1 MKKNY
6 YKAFKTNPWRT
17 TNSMR
22 TELIDNMVDTALK
35 GESISYD
42 QALQLE
48 TLSHEELDYLFIGT
62 NRIRD
67 HFKGQD
73 VKICSIVN
81 AKSGKC
87 VEDCSFCAQSSS
99 FQTDSPEY
107 ELMDVEEIVAAAKEA
122 EAFGSNEF
130 SIVASGTSLDD
141 RKELD
146 RVIEAIK
153 RIKAETQLETCCSLG
168 LMPMEHLQ
176 ELKDAGLDRCH
187 HNLETAKSHFDKIV
201 STHTY
206 EDEVNAVQNAK
217 SVGLQVCVG
226 GIFGMGET
234 FTQRAELAFSI
245 RELGTQSF
253 PINFL
258 KPIEGTGLDHLE
270 PLGQYEALRTI
281 SLLRLILPDIDL
293 FVCGGREEVL
303 TDLQEQLFSAGANG
317 ILGGN
322 YLTTK
327 GQDPKRDIKMIENL
341 GLRPVYTSV

>member
-1 MKKNY
+1 
-6 YKAFKTNPWRT
+6 
-17 TNSMR
+17 MR
-22 TELIDNMVDTALK
+22 TDLIDNMVDTALK

-48 TLSHEELDYLFIGT
+48 SLTHEELDYLFIGT

-168 LMPMEHLQ
+168 LMPMEHLK
-176 ELKDAGLDRCH
+176 ELKEAGLDRCH

-217 SVGLQVCVG
+217 DAGLQVCVG

-234 FTQRAELAFSI
+234 FAQRAELAFSI

-270 PLGQYEALRTI
+270 PIGQYEALRTI

-303 TDLQEQLFSAGANG
+303 IDQQEHLFSAGANG

-327 GQDPKRDIKMIENL
+327 GRDPKGDIEMIENL
-341 GLRPVYTSV
+341 GLRPVYTSI

>member
-1 MKKNY
+1 
-6 YKAFKTNPWRT
+6 
-17 TNSMR
+17 MR
-22 TELIDNMVDTALK
+22 TELIDNMVDTALT
-35 GESISYD
+35 GESISFD

-48 TLSHEELDYLFIGT
+48 SLTHEELDYLFLGT
-62 NRIRD
+62 DRIRD

-107 ELMDVEEIVAAAKEA
+107 ELMDVEEIVKAAKEA

-168 LMPMEHLQ
+168 LMPMEHLK
-176 ELKDAGLDRCH
+176 ELKEAGLDRCH

-217 SVGLQVCVG
+217 AAGLQVCVG
-226 GIFGMGET
+226 GIFGMGES
-234 FTQRAELAFSI
+234 FAQRAELAFSI
-245 RELGTQSF
+245 RDLGTQSF

-270 PLGQYEALRTI
+270 PMEQYEALRTI

-327 GQDPKRDIKMIENL
+327 GRDPKSDIEMIENL
-341 GLRPVYTSV
+341 GLRPIYTSI

>member
-1 MKKNY
+1 
-6 YKAFKTNPWRT
+6 
-17 TNSMR
+17 MR

-35 GESISYD
+35 GESISYE

-48 TLSHEELDYLFIGT
+48 SLTREELDYLFIGT
-62 NRIRD
+62 DRIRD
-67 HFKGQD
+67 RFKGKN

-81 AKSGKC
+81 AKSGRC
-87 VEDCSFCAQSSS
+87 QEDCSFCSQSSS
-99 FQTDSPEY
+99 FKTDSPEY

-168 LMPMEHLQ
+168 LMPLEHLK
-176 ELKDAGLDRCH
+176 ELKEAGLDRCH

-217 SVGLQVCVG
+217 EAGLKVCVG
-226 GIFGMGET
+226 GIFGMGES
-234 FTQRAELAFSI
+234 FAQRAELAFSI

-253 PINFL
+253 PVNFL
-258 KPIEGTGLDHLE
+258 KPIEGTALDHLE
-270 PLGQYEALRTI
+270 PMPHYEALRTI
-281 SLLRLILPDIDL
+281 ALLRLVLPDIDL

-303 TDLQEQLFSAGANG
+303 ADKQEQLFSAGANG

-327 GQDPKRDIKMIENL
+327 GQDPKRDIEMIKKL
-341 GLRPVYTSV
+341 GLTPVYTSI

>member
-1 MKKNY
+1 
-6 YKAFKTNPWRT
+6 
-17 TNSMR
+17 MR
-22 TELIDNMVDTALK
+22 TELIDNMVNTALK
-35 GESISYD
+35 GKSISYD

-48 TLSHEELDYLFIGT
+48 SLTHEELDYLFIGT
-62 NRIRD
+62 DRIREQ
-67 HFKGQD
+67 FKGQD

-81 AKSGKC
+81 AKSGRC

-107 ELMDVEEIVAAAKEA
+107 EMMDVEEIVSAAKEA

-153 RIKAETQLETCCSLG
+153 RIKNETQLETCCSLG
-168 LMPMEHLQ
+168 LMPIEHLK
-176 ELKDAGLDRCH
+176 ELKEAGLDRCH

-201 STHTY
+201 STHSY
-206 EDEVNAVQNAK
+206 DDEVNAIQNAK
-217 SVGLQVCVG
+217 AAGLQVCVG
-226 GIFGMGET
+226 GIFGMGES
-234 FTQRAELAFSI
+234 FAQRAELGFSI

-258 KPIEGTGLDHLE
+258 KPIEGTGLSDLE
-270 PLGQYEALRTI
+270 PLEHYEALRTI

-303 TDLQEQLFSAGANG
+303 TDQQERLFSAGANG

-327 GQDPKRDIKMIENL
+327 GQDPKKDIDMIEGL
-341 GLRPVYTSV
+341 GLRPVYTSI

>member
-1 MKKNY
+1 
-6 YKAFKTNPWRT
+6 
-17 TNSMR
+17 MR

-35 GESISYD
+35 GESISYE

-48 TLSHEELDYLFIGT
+48 SLTREELDYLFIGT
-62 NRIRD
+62 DRIRD
-67 HFKGQD
+67 RFKGKD

-81 AKSGKC
+81 AKSGRC

-122 EAFGSNEF
+122 EAFGANEF
-130 SIVASGTSLDD
+130 SIVASGTYLDD

-168 LMPMEHLQ
+168 LMPLKHLK
-176 ELKDAGLDRCH
+176 ELKEAGLDRCH

-217 SVGLQVCVG
+217 EAGLKVCVG
-226 GIFGMGET
+226 GIFGMGES
-234 FTQRAELAFSI
+234 FAQRAELAFSI

-253 PINFL
+253 PVNFL
-258 KPIEGTGLDHLE
+258 KPIEGTALDYLE
-270 PLGQYEALRTI
+270 PMPHYEALRTI
-281 SLLRLILPDIDL
+281 ALLRLVLPDIDL

-303 TDLQEQLFSAGANG
+303 ADKQEQLFSAGANG

-327 GQDPKRDIKMIENL
+327 GQDPKRDIEMIEKL
-341 GLRPVYTSV
+341 GLTPVFTSI

>member
-1 MKKNY
+1 
-6 YKAFKTNPWRT
+6 
-17 TNSMR
+17 MR
-22 TELIDNMVDTALK
+22 TELIDNMVNTALK

-48 TLSHEELDYLFIGT
+48 TLSHQELDYLFLGT
-62 NRIRD
+62 DRIRD

-107 ELMDVEEIVAAAKEA
+107 ELMDVDEIVAAAKEA

-168 LMPMEHLQ
+168 LMPMEHLK
-176 ELKDAGLDRCH
+176 ELKEAGLDRCH

-217 SVGLQVCVG
+217 AAGLQVCVG
-226 GIFGMGET
+226 GIFGMGES
-234 FTQRAELAFSI
+234 FAQRAELGFSI
-245 RELGTQSF
+245 RDLGTQSF

-258 KPIEGTGLDHLE
+258 KPIEGTGLDLLE
-270 PLGQYEALRTI
+270 PLEHYEALRTI

-303 TDLQEQLFSAGANG
+303 TDQQERLFSAGANG

-327 GQDPKRDIKMIENL
+327 GQDPKKDIDMIEGL
-341 GLRPVYTSV
+341 GLRPVYTSI

>member
-1 MKKNY
+1 
-6 YKAFKTNPWRT
+6 
-17 TNSMR
+17 MR
-22 TELIDNMVDTALK
+22 TELIDNMVNTALT

-42 QALQLE
+42 QALELE
-48 TLSHEELDYLFIGT
+48 TLTHEELDYLFIGT
-62 NRIRD
+62 NRIREQ
-67 HFKGQD
+67 FKGQD

-153 RIKAETQLETCCSLG
+153 RIKVETNLETCCSLG
-168 LMPMEHLQ
+168 LMPMEHLK
-176 ELKDAGLDRCH
+176 ELKEAGLDRCH

-217 SVGLQVCVG
+217 AAGLQVCVG
-226 GIFGMGET
+226 GIFGMGES
-234 FTQRAELAFSI
+234 FAQRAELGFSI
-245 RELGTQSF
+245 RDLGTQSF

-270 PLGQYEALRTI
+270 PLEHYEALRTI
-281 SLLRLILPDIDL
+281 SLLRLILPNIDL

-303 TDLQEQLFSAGANG
+303 TDQQERLFSAGANG

-327 GQDPKRDIKMIENL
+327 GQDPKRDIDMIEGL
-341 GLRPVYTSV
+341 GLRPVYTSI